1 MTIRTLC
8 SIFRLWTNQV
18 IICLKIMSVKFLS
31 MNFILLNVGKV
42 GFCEMFLNEEPYKR
56 VDVRS

>member
-8 SIFRLWTNQV
+8 SIFRLWTIQA
-18 IICLKIMSVKFLS
+18 IIFLKIMSVKFLS
-31 MNFILLNVGKV
+31 MNFILLDLGKV
-42 GFCEMFLNEEPYKR
+42 GFCEMFLNGEPYKR

>member
-8 SIFRLWTNQV
+8 SIFRLWTIQAIV
-18 IICLKIMSVKFLS
+18 FLKIMFAKFLS
-31 MNFILLNVGKV
+31 MNFIFLDLGKV
-42 GFCEMFLNEEPYKR
+42 GFYEMLLNGEPYKR